1 MQREQDKNGHIITTK
16 EDMQLAINLL
26 FETIILKVD
35 ELDGSLRQFFEEL
48 KSFVQAQEDKEK
60 YRFGRREI
68 RQALNLSKSQQHR
81 FLQQLLELE
90 YIKQVGGASNRGY
103 LYQIIYWDD
112 NKALRKEIQD
122 YMTSQL
128 NELS

>member
-48 KSFVQAQEDKEK
+48 KAYVQEQEEGEK
-60 YRFGRREI
+60 YMFKRREI
-68 RQALNLSKSQQHR
+68 RQVLNLSKSQLQR
-81 FLQQLLELE
+81 FMRELE
-90 YIKQVGGASNRGY
+90 SLEYVRLMGRGY
-103 LYQIIYWDD
+103 QYQIIYWDD
-112 NKALRKEIQD
+112 NKALRKEIQEQ
-122 YMTSQL
+122 MSRQL
-128 NELS
+128 NEL